1 MQNSNNVGNYAL
13 TGVAQTMRSG
23 LPVKYLVGVIL
34 SYIVNAGLIAFLLY
48 PVFLRI
54 ADGNV
59 NLALVVVLSGSI
71 VVQYFRYLIVFTDQ
85 LIPNGVQSSRG
96 IVRFVAFAMWLFS
109 AVEVYHA
116 SAGLDWLSGSQF
128 WSLVLFGWGIV
139 SGGYVLEISFVK
151 KINELTDLQVGEGY
165 ESDAEVKDR
174 IRQQQDAERAQH
186 SHPTQDALAL
196 EKSYAELMQ
205 MGYERTKQE
214 NEVLREQIEQL
225 KAAQQITKNRP
236 EMERVAAEM
245 QVLNGNVVPSPNGH
259 TLQNRV
265 VISGFQPTKSE
276 DAKATFIKQPLVMGQ
291 NACEHC
297 GEAYT
302 PKVNWQKFC
311 SVECRDSHHTEKHGK
326 PFAPGLYHNQQKS

>member
-165 ESDAEVKDR
+165 ESDEEVKER
-174 IRQQQDAERAQH
+174 IRQEQDAARAQH
-186 SHPTQDALAL
+186 SHPTEQPARKGYSREELQQMMREAVQTALD
-196 EKSYAELMQ
+196 
-205 MGYERTKQE
+205 
-214 NEVLREQIEQL
+214 
-225 KAAQQITKNRP
+225 AQQPIKNRP

-245 QVLNGNVVPSPNGH
+245 QVLNGNVVPSSNGH
-259 TLQNRV
+259 TLENRV
-265 VISGFQPTKSE
+265 VISGFQPQQVQN
-276 DAKATFIKQPLVMGQ
+276 ANATFIKQPLQMGQ
-291 NACEHC
+291 KACEHC
-297 GEAYT
+297 GTTFTA
-302 PKVNWQKFC
+302 KVAWQKFC
-311 SVECRDSHHTEKHGK
+311 TSVCRDNYHTAKHGK
-326 PFAPGLYHNQQKS
+326 PFNPALHHNQK